1 LVSEDDTNVRDDDID
16 DTDLLSSNSSLQD
29 WSDAVA
35 AASPTPAGGAVAA
48 VAAALAAA
56 LVTMVAGL
64 TIRREKYAAVHSRAR
79 ETLERA
85 QALRDDLLDLA
96 IEDAIAVAEYIEALG
111 LPQGTEFER
120 TAREAAKRAAL
131 IEAARVQIE
140 LLHQSLDIAQ
150 MAEAMVGSG
159 LASAIGDAAAATFLA
174 SATSRSAYWSIRS
187 NLKTIGRPEESRLLM
202 ETAQSLLEQVED
214 AEQRVRQ
221 LLEDRVS

>member
-1 LVSEDDTNVRDDDID
+1 MRDDDID

-64 TIRREKYAAVHSRAR
+64 TIRREKYVAVHSRAR

-140 LLHQSLDIAQ
+140 LLHQSLEIVQ

-202 ETAQSLLEQVED
+202 ETAQSLLEQVEA